1 VERRNESQAFAAS
14 IRKLDLIGSHV
25 MRLNEFFGPGH
36 LGLSF
41 EVFPTK
47 TDEAFE
53 TLMGTIG
60 ELKEFKPDFF
70 TCTYGAGGS
79 TRDRTIQ
86 IIEALKNRFSQRV
99 ASHLTCV
106 GSTVEQLRDYLDHAV
121 SLGTDYIVALRGDP
135 PKGQSEFQQTVGGLR
150 YANELVSLIKSDYP
164 QLGIAVAGYPEVH
177 QEAPSAQ
184 VDLDN
189 LKRKVDSGA
198 DIVVTQLFYDNQ
210 DFYRFVDQ
218 CEKAG
223 IRVPIVPGILPIL
236 NLKGILRFTQLCK
249 AKLPATLIEKLSEK
263 DDEAW
268 QSKVGVDYAI
278 DQVSDLLKHGIPG
291 MHFYVLNRSDSVGR
305 VLQAVWPNR

>member
-1 VERRNESQAFAAS
+1 
-14 IRKLDLIGSHV
+14 
-25 MRLNEFFGPGH
+25 MRLNEFFKPGH

-121 SLGTDYIVALRGDP
+121 SLGTDYVVALRGDP

-164 QLGIAVAGYPEVH
+164 QLGIAVAGYPEIH

-249 AKLPATLIEKLSEK
+249 AKLPASLIEKLSEK

-278 DQVSDLLKHGIPG
+278 EQVSDLLQHGIPG

>member
-1 VERRNESQAFAAS
+1 
-14 IRKLDLIGSHV
+14 
-25 MRLNEFFGPGH
+25 MRLNEFFKPGH

-164 QLGIAVAGYPEVH
+164 QLGIAVAGYPEIH

-184 VDLDN
+184 IDLDN

-249 AKLPATLIEKLSEK
+249 AKLPASLIEKLSEK

-278 DQVSDLLKHGIPG
+278 EQVSDLLQHGIPG

>member
-1 VERRNESQAFAAS
+1 
-14 IRKLDLIGSHV
+14 
-25 MRLNEFFGPGH
+25 MRLNEFFKPGH

-135 PKGQSEFQQTVGGLR
+135 PKGHSEFQQTVGGLR

-164 QLGIAVAGYPEVH
+164 QLGIAVAGYPEIH

-249 AKLPATLIEKLSEK
+249 AKLPASLIEKLSEK

-278 DQVSDLLKHGIPG
+278 EQVSDLLQHGIPG

>member
-1 VERRNESQAFAAS
+1 
-14 IRKLDLIGSHV
+14 
-25 MRLNEFFGPGH
+25 
-36 LGLSF
+36 
-41 EVFPTK
+41 
-47 TDEAFE
+47 
-53 TLMGTIG
+53 MGTIG

-164 QLGIAVAGYPEVH
+164 QLGIAVAGYPEIH

-249 AKLPATLIEKLSEK
+249 AKLPASLIEKLSEK

-278 DQVSDLLKHGIPG
+278 EQVSDLLQHGIPG

>member
-1 VERRNESQAFAAS
+1 
-14 IRKLDLIGSHV
+14 
-25 MRLNEFFGPGH
+25 MRLNEFFKPGH

-60 ELKEFKPDFF
+60 ELKEFNPDFF

-164 QLGIAVAGYPEVH
+164 QLGIAVAGYPEIH

-249 AKLPATLIEKLSEK
+249 AKLPSSLIEKLSEK

-268 QSKVGVDYAI
+268 QSKIGVDYAI
-278 DQVSDLLKHGIPG
+278 EQVSDLLQHGIPG

>member
-1 VERRNESQAFAAS
+1 
-14 IRKLDLIGSHV
+14 
-25 MRLNEFFGPGH
+25 MRLNEFFKPGH

-60 ELKEFKPDFF
+60 ELKEFNPDFF

-164 QLGIAVAGYPEVH
+164 QLGIAVAGYPEIH

-249 AKLPATLIEKLSEK
+249 AKLPSSLIEKLSEK

-278 DQVSDLLKHGIPG
+278 KQVSDLLQHGIPG

>member
-1 VERRNESQAFAAS
+1 
-14 IRKLDLIGSHV
+14 
-25 MRLNEFFGPGH
+25 MRLNEFFKPGH

-86 IIEALKNRFSQRV
+86 IIEALKNRFSQR
-99 ASHLTCV
+99 
-106 GSTVEQLRDYLDHAV
+106 
-121 SLGTDYIVALRGDP
+121 
-135 PKGQSEFQQTVGGLR
+135 
-150 YANELVSLIKSDYP
+150 ANELVSLIKSDYP
-164 QLGIAVAGYPEVH
+164 QLGIAVAGYPEIH

-249 AKLPATLIEKLSEK
+249 AKLPASLIEKLSEK

-278 DQVSDLLKHGIPG
+278 EQVSDLLQHGIPG
-291 MHFYVLNRSDSVGR
+291 MHFYVLNRSDSGSASSLAKSLIR
-305 VLQAVWPNR
+305 RSNCSLE

>member
-1 VERRNESQAFAAS
+1 
-14 IRKLDLIGSHV
+14 
-25 MRLNEFFGPGH
+25 MRLNEFFKPGH

-106 GSTVEQLRDYLDHAV
+106 GSTVDQLRDYLDHAV

-164 QLGIAVAGYPEVH
+164 QLGIAVAGYPEIH

-249 AKLPATLIEKLSEK
+249 AKLPASLIEKLSEK

-278 DQVSDLLKHGIPG
+278 EQVSDLLQHGIPG

>member
-1 VERRNESQAFAAS
+1 
-14 IRKLDLIGSHV
+14 
-25 MRLNEFFGPGH
+25 MRLNEFFKPGH

-60 ELKEFKPDFF
+60 ELKEFNPDFF

-164 QLGIAVAGYPEVH
+164 QLGIAVAGYPEIH

-249 AKLPATLIEKLSEK
+249 AKLPASLIEKLSEK

-278 DQVSDLLKHGIPG
+278 EQVSDLLQHGIPG